1 MDLNLKNVFRLGVKE
16 LYSLRNDLVMVVL
29 ILYTFTYAIYT
40 PAQHA
45 QTELRNAAVA
55 IVDED
60 RSQLSMRIRD
70 ALLPPYFQRP
80 VAISAQEIDPAMDAG
95 QFTFV
100 LDIPPDFEAD
110 LLAGRRTSLQVNV
123 DATAMTQAGHGA
135 SYIQNVVNRAVGAFL
150 GGSVDGTQPAV
161 ELVVRARFNPNLQ
174 SRWFLAVMQLI
185 NMITL
190 MAVILTGAA
199 LIREREHGTIEHLLV
214 MPLTPFQIMAA
225 KVWANGLVVLVVAA
239 LSLVIV
245 VQGAL
250 SMPVAGSVGL
260 FLLAAALH
268 LFSVT
273 TLGILLATVSRSMP
287 QFALLMILVVV
298 PLNMLSG
305 ASAPPESMPPAV
317 ETIMLAAPT
326 THFVSL
332 AQAVLFLLGTRAW
345 GTYHVVNAGQT
356 TWSGFAAEIFRQ
368 AALAVTLFALVNSDR
383 GLAMAVP

>member
-1 MDLNLKNVFRLGVKE
+1 MGVNLSNVFRLGVKE

-29 ILYTFTYAIYT
+29 IFYTFTYAIYT

-60 RSQLSMRIRD
+60 QSQLSSRIRD
-70 ALLPPYFQRP
+70 ALLPPYFQPP
-80 VAISAQEIDPAMDAG
+80 VTLSARDIDAAMDAG
-95 QFTFV
+95 RYTFV

-110 LLAGRRTSLQVNV
+110 LLAGRGAALQVNI

-135 SYIQNVVNRAVGAFL
+135 SYIQNAVNREISAFVGGQAYAA
-150 GGSVDGTQPAV
+150 QPPV

-214 MPLTPFQIMAA
+214 MPLRPVEIMLA
-225 KVWANGLVVLVVAA
+225 KVWANGLVIVVAA
-239 LSLVIV
+239 TLSLYLL
-245 VQGAL
+245 VQGVLAV
-250 SMPVAGSVGL
+250 PVAGSVAL
-260 FLLAAALH
+260 FVCGTGVY

-273 TLGILLATVSRSMP
+273 ALGIFLATLARTMP
-287 QFALLMILVVV
+287 QFGLLAFPVFMVMNL
-298 PLNMLSG
+298 LSG
-305 ASAPPESMPPAV
+305 GTTPLDSMPEVLQAF
-317 ETIMLAAPT
+317 MQLAPS
-326 THFVSL
+326 THFVSF
-332 AQAVLFLLGTRAW
+332 AQAILYRGAGFDIVWDSLLAIAVIG
-345 GTYHVVNAGQT
+345 VVF
-356 TWSGFAAEIFRQ
+356 FAAALSRFR
-368 AALAVTLFALVNSDR
+368 ASVDTSR
-383 GLAMAVP
+383 